1 MGNYQHN
8 RRVSPDRDRDRDRD
22 RDEVIVNPTQRV
34 VNTRTKTRTVKNI
47 HPTEI
52 INVNRT
58 IVRNE
63 NYYPVRTREVNET
76 VVENYDCGR
85 DINRPDC
92 RRVSPGSG
100 WVRPANDDRGRNE
113 CGNRC
118 GNRNRCCGCRWF

>member
-8 RRVSPDRDRDRDRD
+8 RRVSPD

-58 IVRNE
+58 IIRNE

-76 VVENYDCGR
+76 GVENYDCGR
-85 DINRPDC
+85 DVNRPDC

-100 WVRPANDDRGRNE
+100 WVRPANDDRDRYDG
-113 CGNRC
+113 GGHRC
-118 GNRNRCCGCRWF
+118 GNRNRRCGCRWF